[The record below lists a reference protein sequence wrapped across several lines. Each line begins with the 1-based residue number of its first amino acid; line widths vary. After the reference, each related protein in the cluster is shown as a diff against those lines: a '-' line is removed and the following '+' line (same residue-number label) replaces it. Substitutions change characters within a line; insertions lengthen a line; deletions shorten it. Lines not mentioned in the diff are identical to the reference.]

1 MEILRHKNLNPIS
14 AKNNPYDGILPDK
27 NLVSVENIPADK
39 FRVLKL
45 PEQDSDWQDNLG
57 LVENACADF
66 E

>member
-1 MEILRHKNLNPIS
+1 
-14 AKNNPYDGILPDK
+14 LPNKDY
-27 NLVSVENIPADK
+27 VSLENIPADK

-57 LVENACADF
+57 VVENACADF

>member
-1 MEILRHKNLNPIS
+1 MTEKDYIS
-14 AKNNPYDGILPDK
+14 L
-27 NLVSVENIPADK
+27 ENIPADK

-57 LVENACADF
+57 VVENACADF